1 MAVVLS
7 SSPCYS
13 AITITPPH
21 GKPALI
27 SSSPSLPS
35 PSQLFFSM
43 PLRLPDGSRA
53 APTPTYAVAG
63 FASASTLLRQAREID
78 ESDSPNAAERLGLA
92 AGYELQDA
100 SQDSSEAVKEDAVKE
115 KAVKEKAVKEKAVKE
130 KALKEKAVKKKAVKE
145 KGLKG
150 KKPVFK
156 TPGSLLEDHLR
167 PDEKNSVDRE
177 LENPPKASAPK
188 EPAPKKL
195 RKKKENK
202 DEGDGQTKIKKA
214 KIIKPGAGRSNDKP
228 KKSSTTTKKAKENVA
243 TNSMVPIS
251 TQDSDVQARGEFREL
266 CLEKAIPIRRN
277 WTPVRDTVQEITTVT
292 NVEASTASALLPDT
306 PPTKALPIVR
316 FGKLLGGFGFA
327 QPDEGNV
334 TVFEATRPGNG
345 EAVVKRR
352 KIELVNGICAHQPAE
367 KPQRSKSTKKLQTV
381 TAKATAPFMPVESLE
396 TTSLLQHFATP
407 SAEPRDPANGQIGKP
422 QTPVTAIGK
431 PPARRTVKAKPA
443 TAKSKVKKST
453 QPILLSPESA
463 MKTAK
468 DQELIFGTSSQLARE
483 DSPSIL
489 KDIQQAMKASE
500 SVEGDWEP
508 SQAPAKF
515 KPYNSLALG
524 QSRNLWLA
532 AARDFEGSLL
542 DVGIVDLSETPK
554 VQRFMAQ
561 LASPPLVSRPIEAQ
575 PQEGESERPEADISL
590 DTPRLALEATSTLQ
604 QQVSEPGPEPEPE
617 LAMPR
622 SVAEA
627 ALKKRPKSH
636 FSVKRSLAAK
646 PTPDQMPNYKGFT
659 DIQLTKAVAAY
670 GFKSIKKREAR
681 IVLLET
687 CWASKVAIALQEVPV
702 NTNVPQ
708 HQPTNPADESPK
720 KGTPA
725 KKRGRRPNASDATI
739 AADSAKINEAP
750 VKKPRGRPRKDSTA
764 TTPLPKRKKK
774 ASSPAEAQV
783 ETAAGDEI
791 YDSSPP
797 TPSPPQRR
805 SPPKSPAQLLLS
817 QTAATAATNDKATTG
832 NGQKLLFESMTKAI
846 TSFPPSHDPRNLTFY
861 EKMLMYEPVVLED
874 LAVWLNAEGLDR
886 VGEDNEV
893 SPLQVK
899 EWCEGRSVCCLWREN
914 LRGGARG
921 RW

>member
-35 PSQLFFSM
+35 PSRLFFSM

-63 FASASTLLRQAREID
+63 FANASTLLRQAREID

-92 AGYELQDA
+92 AGYEFQDA
-100 SQDSSEAVKEDAVKE
+100 SKESSEAVKEEAV
-115 KAVKEKAVKEKAVKE
+115 
-130 KALKEKAVKKKAVKE
+130 KEKAVKKKAVKE
-145 KGLKG
+145 KSLKG

-167 PDEKNSVDRE
+167 PDEKNSVDPE

-188 EPAPKKL
+188 EAAAKKP
-195 RKKKENK
+195 RKKKKNK

-316 FGKLLGGFGFA
+316 FGKLLGGFGFP

-352 KIELVNGICAHQPAE
+352 KIELVNGICARQPAE

-396 TTSLLQHFATP
+396 TTSLLQYFATP
-407 SAEPRDPANGQIGKP
+407 SAEPRDPANGQIGKS
-422 QTPVTAIGK
+422 QTPVNAIGK

-443 TAKSKVKKST
+443 TAKSKAKKST

-542 DVGIVDLSETPK
+542 DVGVVDLSETPK

-575 PQEGESERPEADISL
+575 PQQGESERPEADISL
-590 DTPRLALEATSTLQ
+590 DTPKLNLEATSTLQ
-604 QQVSEPGPEPEPE
+604 QQVLEPGPGPEPEPE

-646 PTPDQMPNYKGFT
+646 PTPDQMPNYKGST

-670 GFKSIKKREAR
+670 GFKSIKRREAR
-681 IVLLET
+681 IVLLER
-687 CWASKVAIALQEVPV
+687 CWESKVAMALQEVPV

-708 HQPTNPADESPK
+708 HQSTNPADESPK

-725 KKRGRRPNASDATI
+725 KKRGRRPKASDPTI

-774 ASSPAEAQV
+774 ASLPAEAQV
-783 ETAAGDEI
+783 ETAAPAGDEI

-797 TPSPPQRR
+797 TPSPPRRR
-805 SPPKSPAQLLLS
+805 SPPKSPAELPLS

-832 NGQKLLFESMTKAI
+832 NRQKLLFESMTKAI

-874 LAVWLNAEGLDR
+874 LTVWLNAEGLGR